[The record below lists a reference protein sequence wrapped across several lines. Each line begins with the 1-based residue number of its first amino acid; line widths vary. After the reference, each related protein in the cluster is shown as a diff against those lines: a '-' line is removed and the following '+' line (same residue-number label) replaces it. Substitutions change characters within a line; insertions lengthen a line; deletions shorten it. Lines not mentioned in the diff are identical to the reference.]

1 MNKQKQT
8 YLSPETETLVVRF
21 EGVVCTS
28 PLQTLGMIPGGIS
41 SDKGFGDSAADVQD
55 LSGESWW

>member
-21 EGVVCTS
+21 EGCVCQS
-28 PLQTLGMIPGGIS
+28 PGVTITNTTRGGYRDEDEIE
-41 SDKGFGDSAADVQD
+41 
-55 LSGESWW
+55 LS

>member
-21 EGVVCTS
+21 EGNVLQVAS
-28 PLQTLGMIPGGIS
+28 PNYGVTGGAGA
-41 SDKGFGDSAADVQD
+41 DQGYNNYGDDF
-55 LSGESWW
+55 

>member
-8 YLSPETETLVVRF
+8 YLSPETETLVIRF

-28 PLQTLGMIPGGIS
+28 PLQTLSLMSIGGS
-41 SDKGFGDSAADVQD
+41 SDDGFGDSAADVED
-55 LSGESWW
+55 LSGAKWW

>member
-21 EGVVCTS
+21 EGQILVGS
-28 PLQTLGMIPGGIS
+28 ELAAS
-41 SDKGFGDSAADVQD
+41 GFGEQGNVVDTETT
-55 LSGESWW
+55 GWGW

>member
-21 EGVVCTS
+21 EENVLQSGS
-28 PLQTLGMIPGGIS
+28 PNGNTPA
-41 SDKGFGDSAADVQD
+41 F
-55 LSGESWW
+55 SGYVDEGWDD